1 MRSVE
6 VSYEIQPTSTV
17 PVQVV
22 LQSLHDDMAGLKAY
36 AGHPVHLEFGRLV
49 KAVSASRQALDYAV

>member
-1 MRSVE
+1 M
-6 VSYEIQPTSTV
+6 PL
-17 PVQVV
+17 QVV